1 MHMKWIAISG
11 SWMKSAPTI
20 ESDVRNAVREIVL
33 AGDGIVTGGAL
44 GVDYFATDEY
54 VKNDP
59 TASRLKIFLP
69 ATLERYAAHYR
80 KRATEG
86 VITNEQAEMLIE
98 QLEGVARANPAA
110 IIAHPTN
117 AVIDK
122 TAYFDRITD
131 IVNAADGLR
140 AFQVNGS
147 LGTQDTIDKAH
158 KKGIPVEVFSY
169 TV

>member
-1 MHMKWIAISG
+1 MKKIAISG

-20 ESDVRNAVREIVL
+20 ESDVRSAVRDIVL

-54 VKNDP
+54 CKNDP
-59 TASRLKIFLP
+59 TASRLLIFLP
-69 ATLERYAAHYR
+69 STLERYAAHYR

-86 VITNEQAEMLIE
+86 VITNEQAEMLIA
-98 QLEGVARANPAA
+98 QLEGVIRANPHA
-110 IIAHPTN
+110 IIEHPTN
-117 AVIDK
+117 TVIDK
-122 TAYFDRITD
+122 DAYFGRITG
-131 IVNAADGLR
+131 IVNAADELM
-140 AFQVNGS
+140 AFQINGS

-158 KKGIPVEVFSY
+158 AKGIPVKVFSY